1 MINVIIPYQG
11 TDYYIDSLVKTVR
24 WSGEVKQ
31 PARKLVVEISNT
43 RDGKTQS
50 MPIELGNEIRFLSDG
65 AELFRGVIFAKEINA
80 KGQMQITAYDEAIY
94 LTKSEETDKYIEMTA
109 SQIVQKICNDFGVPT
124 GQIDDTGYVIPRL
137 IMRDKTLWDIIVTAL
152 SITKDQIG
160 NRYFLY
166 ASEGNINLLYRAEQ
180 VAKWILEDTTAIL
193 DASYSQSVEEMK
205 NQVKIVG
212 QDENKQPVL
221 AVVKDDGL
229 VEKFGVLQ
237 MVQSADPQ
245 MKQDEINQMAE
256 QLLLDNGKIVDEAKV
271 EAIGIDDIFA
281 GKAVYI
287 FERMTEIMGAYYVS
301 TDEHVWE
308 NDKHTM
314 SLTLTAT
321 DDLPT
326 VDYKDEFQAQ
336 EAEKKRKPKK
346 VRKKK
351 GRKEDALIAQIKAEL
366 GGN

>member
-1 MINVIIPYQG
+1 
-11 TDYYIDSLVKTVR
+11 
-24 WSGEVKQ
+24 
-31 PARKLVVEISNT
+31 
-43 RDGKTQS
+43 
-50 MPIELGNEIRFLSDG
+50 MPIELGNEIRLISDG
-65 AELFRGVIFAKEINA
+65 TELFRGVIFSKDVNA
-80 KGQMQITAYDEAIY
+80 KGQTQITAYDEAVY
-94 LTKSEETDKYIEMTA
+94 LAKNEDTDKYIEMTA
-109 SQIVQKICNDFGVPT
+109 SQILQKICNDFGIPM

-152 SITKDQIG
+152 TITKDQIG
-160 NRYFLY
+160 KRYFLY
-166 ASEGNINLLYRAEQ
+166 ASEGKLNLLYRAEQ
-180 VAKWILEDTTAIL
+180 VAKWILEDRTAIT
-193 DASYSQSVEEMK
+193 DASYSQSIEETK
-205 NQVKIVG
+205 NQIKIVG

-221 AVVKDDGL
+221 AIVKDDDL
-229 VEKFGVLQ
+229 VTRFGVLQ

-245 MKQDEINQMAE
+245 MKQDDINQMAE
-256 QLLLDNGKIVDEAKV
+256 QLLLDHGKIKDEARIS
-271 EAIGIDDIFA
+271 AIGIDDIYA

-308 NDKHTM
+308 NGNHTM

-326 VDYKDEFQAQ
+326 IDYKDEFQAQ

-351 GRKEDALIAQIKAEL
+351 GRKEDPLIEQIKAEL

>member
-1 MINVIIPYQG
+1 
-11 TDYYIDSLVKTVR
+11 
-24 WSGEVKQ
+24 
-31 PARKLVVEISNT
+31 
-43 RDGKTQS
+43 
-50 MPIELGNEIRFLSDG
+50 
-65 AELFRGVIFAKEINA
+65 
-80 KGQMQITAYDEAIY
+80 MQITAYDEAIY

-109 SQIVQKICNDFGVPT
+109 SQIVQKICNDFGIPT
-124 GQIDDTGYVIPRL
+124 GQIDDTGYIIPRL

-152 SITKDQIG
+152 TITKDQTG
-160 NRYFLY
+160 RRYFIY
-166 ASEGNINLLYRAEQ
+166 ASEGKINLLYRAEQ
-180 VAKWILEDTTAIL
+180 VAKWILEDTTSII
-193 DASYSQSVEEMK
+193 DANYSQSIEEMK
-205 NQVKIVG
+205 NQIKIVG

-229 VEKFGVLQ
+229 VAQFGVLQ

-256 QLLLDNGKIVDEAKV
+256 QLLLDHGKIKDEATI
-271 EAIGIDDIFA
+271 EAIGIDDIYA

-301 TDEHVWE
+301 TDEHTWE
-308 NDKHTM
+308 NGKHTM

-326 VDYKDEFQAQ
+326 IDYKDVFQAQ

-351 GRKEDALIAQIKAEL
+351 GRKEDPLIAQIKAEL